1 MSHGSS
7 VGNDAMPFEH
17 EDNGGQSAD
26 IQFDN
31 DGNLHFVS
39 SSPDIPHDIPLQAL
53 AHDNADKPDTPNGV
67 SCSKDRLQMELGNS
81 VSAAPGIQDSA
92 SHIFMEE
99 DNRSGSYD
107 PGLAFEIALEA
118 AENDIIGRRTNNTA
132 EANVGHVLKRQRLG
146 HRQLIDIGDGSQ
158 NGTYEKR
165 VTALW
170 EDTCLWHK
178 AAEPK
183 VIAAS
188 NKHVQQQAVWRA
200 RIAAQMFATPCIRA
214 TEFLFLPGKPENP
227 DATTLAE
234 AGHDHDYPYGFNASS
249 PGIIDG
255 YASDDFL
262 AADDHHMSAV
272 LDVELDLEQR
282 RGASTPAVSEEADYF
297 NLHMDIPW
305 LNPKV
310 FDPLQRRQSA
320 VSGQLSVRAESS
332 PDPAAASRQYIASV
346 HGTPAS
352 RVPSLDPPSSDDGL
366 EIRSFE
372 LAAQTPDQQIDD
384 NNVFG
389 QGTNTPSMRGLD
401 SFLNISQ
408 LADNRSGHADV
419 PDMDQES
426 LSFKRF
432 VLDRM
437 REHSSNKVVFD
448 DLLLPSY
455 RTRRVAA
462 RAFVDLLQMA
472 SKSVFH
478 ASQKQAF
485 ATINISML

>member
-1 MSHGSS
+1 MRRVARGDKKPKMRGECLYNGTCRCKMGASSRNSGGGGAVVVNASAVPLQPSVSWKSISIPDALAGSEDQAYGAPGRSSDIPELLARRSASSLFETVSLHIPMSHGSS
-7 VGNDAMPFEH
+7 VGNDAMPLEH

-53 AHDNADKPDTPNGV
+53 VHDNANKPDTPNGIN
-67 SCSKDRLQMELGNS
+67 CSKDRLQMELGNS

-92 SHIFMEE
+92 SRIFMEE
-99 DNRSGSYD
+99 DNRSGSYN

-118 AENDIIGRRTNNTA
+118 AENDIIGRQTNNTT

-183 VIAAS
+183 IIAAS
-188 NKHVQQQAVWRA
+188 NKHVQQQAVRRA
-200 RIAAQMFATPCIRA
+200 RIAAQMFATP
-214 TEFLFLPGKPENP
+214 
-227 DATTLAE
+227 
-234 AGHDHDYPYGFNASS
+234 S
-249 PGIIDG
+249 
-255 YASDDFL
+255 
-262 AADDHHMSAV
+262 ADDNHMSAV
-272 LDVELDLEQR
+272 LDVDLDLEQR

-297 NLHMDIPW
+297 NFHMDIPW

-332 PDPAAASRQYIASV
+332 PDPGAASRQHIASV

-389 QGTNTPSMRGLD
+389 QGT
-401 SFLNISQ
+401 
-408 LADNRSGHADV
+408 
-419 PDMDQES
+419 
-426 LSFKRF
+426 
-432 VLDRM
+432 
-437 REHSSNKVVFD
+437 
-448 DLLLPSY
+448 
-455 RTRRVAA
+455 
-462 RAFVDLLQMA
+462 
-472 SKSVFH
+472 
-478 ASQKQAF
+478 
-485 ATINISML
+485 